1 MHMLLRFT
9 NYIVFLFCFVFFVF
23 CFFSCKSSY
32 KSFVL
37 YKTRGHICTERGLPV
52 NGSSQMRDSTVYH
65 FLWQNEQVFIPGR
78 VHTKLEDLAK
88 FDALFLTMW
97 V

>member
-9 NYIVFLFCFVFFVF
+9 NYIVFLFCFV
-23 CFFSCKSSY
+23 FSCKSSY

-65 FLWQNEQVFIPGR
+65 FLSQNEQVLIPGR